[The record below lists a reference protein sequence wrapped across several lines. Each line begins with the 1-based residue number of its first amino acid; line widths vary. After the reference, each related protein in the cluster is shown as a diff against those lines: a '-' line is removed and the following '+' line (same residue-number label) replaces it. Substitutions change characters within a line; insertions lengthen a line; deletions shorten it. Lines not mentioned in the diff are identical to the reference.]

1 MPASFKTA
9 PRAAACLLV
18 AASTAVTAAAT
29 ASTDSA
35 TLEQTLVNRNT
46 TLNLIEALVER
57 GILDRSSADSM
68 IRDAREQA
76 VKDARTGIAKLQPA
90 APASS
95 SPGSTVKDDAVHV
108 YYIPQAMKDELR
120 RDVQATLE
128 KRVVAEVKTQA
139 KAEKWG
145 VPAALPDW
153 VNRFTFSGDIRLRAE
168 GVLFG
173 EDNQPFSYLDF
184 PTINARGGVNAAGL
198 DAFEN
203 TTVDRHRL
211 RARLRLAIDSAV
223 TEGLVAGVR
232 LSTSNERSPVALN
245 QDLGQYGQ
253 QYEVVIDRLY
263 ARYDWRD
270 FDGFEWA
277 TLWAGRHENPWLS
290 TEALFDRDLSFEG
303 LAGTFRLPL
312 SDSDDDE
319 LEAGAALT
327 NWGFSRAGSLFLTVG
342 GFPLEEVEFST
353 QDKWLLGGQT
363 GVDWGFADS
372 SRFKLGVAYYD
383 FIHVNARQNA
393 LGSRALDFTAP
404 QFFTRGNSLMRISN
418 DVGETL
424 ANPRLVGLA
433 ADFNVVDL
441 TAAWDFAR
449 FDPFHVILTGSYSKN
464 VGFDRSEILGRSG
477 QDIEAKTNA
486 YEIRVDVGQQL
497 LRRQHD
503 WNAGF
508 GYRRVERDS
517 VLDAYSHSLF
527 HFGGTDA
534 KGWMLNASY
543 SIARHT
549 WLTARWLSTEAI
561 DGPPLGIDTL
571 LLDFNTDL

>member
-1 MPASFKTA
+1 MSASVNVA
-9 PRAAACLLV
+9 LRAALCVLAGVSATAV
-18 AASTAVTAAAT
+18 AASDPATAA
-29 ASTDSA
+29 
-35 TLEQTLVNRNT
+35 LEQTLVNRNT
-46 TLNLIEALVER
+46 TLNLIEKLVER
-57 GILDRSSADSM
+57 GILDRESADTM
-68 IRDAREQA
+68 IREAREQA
-76 VKDARTGIAKLQPA
+76 VQEARGELAKLQPA
-90 APASS
+90 PAGDDGKG
-95 SPGSTVKDDAVHV
+95 GSMVRDDAVHV
-108 YYIPQAMKDELR
+108 FYIPQAVKEELR
-120 RDVQATLE
+120 RDVEANLE
-128 KRVVAEVKTQA
+128 RRVVAEVKTQA
-139 KAEKWG
+139 KAEQWG
-145 VPAALPDW
+145 APAALPDW
-153 VNRFTFSGDIRLRAE
+153 VKRFTLSGDFRLRAE
-168 GVLFG
+168 ALLFG

-184 PTINARGGVNAAGL
+184 PTVNARGGVNAAGL

-211 RARLRLAIDSAV
+211 RARLRLGLDSAI
-223 TEGLVAGVR
+223 TDGLVAGVR

-270 FDGFEWA
+270 VDGYEWI

-303 LAGTFRLPL
+303 LAGTLRIPL
-312 SDSDDDE
+312 ADSDDE
-319 LEAGAALT
+319 SLTAGAALT
-327 NWGFSRAGSLFLTVG
+327 NWGFSRAGGLFLTVG

-353 QDKWLLGGQT
+353 QDKWLLGGQA
-363 GVDWGFADS
+363 GVDWGFGGA
-372 SRFKLGVAYYD
+372 SRLKLGVGYYD
-383 FIHVNARQNA
+383 FIHVNGRQNA
-393 LGSRALDFTAP
+393 LGSRTLDFTAP

-433 ADFNVVDL
+433 ADFDVVDV

-449 FDPFHVILTGSYSKN
+449 FDPLHVVLTGSYSTN
-464 VGFDRSEILGRSG
+464 VGFDRSDIFERTG
-477 QDIEAKTNA
+477 QDIEKRANA
-486 YEIRVDVGQQL
+486 YEVRVDVGQQQIH
-497 LRRQHD
+497 RRHD

-508 GYRRVERDS
+508 GYRRVERDA
-517 VLDAYSHSLF
+517 VLDAYTNSLF

-543 SIARHT
+543 GVAKNT
-549 WLTARWLSTEAI
+549 WFTARWLSTEAI

-571 LLDFNTDL
+571 LLDFNTGL